1 MKFYSALAAMAG
13 LAQSRLHLDKCPD
26 IKYTPRFDPAQWAG
40 DWYDIQHDK
49 GDWFVFSGECV
60 TQSYRQRP
68 DGNMDFRY
76 RVKYALLFYQYFDV
90 GGQLQDC
97 QLGSTDSA
105 AYTCRSTMNAFE
117 RDPDERSFYKI
128 LDTDMSSYAI
138 LYRCND

>member
-1 MKFYSALAAMAG
+1 MKFTSLVFSALAG
-13 LAQSRLHLDKCPD
+13 LTQQRLHLDYCPD
-26 IKYTPRFDPAQWAG
+26 LTYKTSFDQSRWAG

-49 GDWFVFSGECV
+49 GDIFVFSGECV

-97 QLGSTDSA
+97 TLNSSPS
-105 AYTCRSTMNAFE
+105 YNCRSTMNAFE
-117 RDPDERSFYKI
+117 
-128 LDTDMSSYAI
+128 
-138 LYRCND
+138 